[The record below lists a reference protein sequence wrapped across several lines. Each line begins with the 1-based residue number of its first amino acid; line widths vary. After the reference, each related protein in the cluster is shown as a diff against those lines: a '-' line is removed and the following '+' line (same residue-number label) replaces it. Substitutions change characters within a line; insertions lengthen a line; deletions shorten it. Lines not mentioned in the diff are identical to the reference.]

1 MKKQIQAIQSYTPEE
16 PLSEVKK
23 RYGIKKLVRL
33 SANENPYGTS
43 KQVKEAI
50 LKWNFE
56 EENRYP
62 DGYALEL
69 RTAVAQKLKVD
80 AKRLVFGV
88 GLDEIIAMFSRIFLE
103 AEDEVLVTN
112 PTFSEYALHAE
123 IEDAK
128 VIQIDCNEQ
137 NGKYDFNGF
146 LKKITSKTK
155 IIWICNPN
163 NPTGTYE
170 EVSDIKNFV
179 EKVPRS
185 VLVLIDEA
193 YIDYATDSEESSA
206 LKLVEEFENV
216 AVLRTFSKVYGLANY
231 RVGYAFVSEKVASY
245 MEAARLPYN
254 LSSIAQIAALAG
266 LKDQHFIAESIEK
279 NKRERIKWES
289 FLIDNKIKFYHSQAN
304 FVFFRYPNATALA
317 DKLLTNGYQ
326 VRRGLRPDW
335 LRVTIGEAEDN
346 LNIQKIMLLEK
357 SK

>member
-1 MKKQIQAIQSYTPEE
+1 MKKQIQAIQSYIPEE

-43 KQVKEAI
+43 KRVKEAI
-50 LKWNFE
+50 LKWNFG

-62 DGYALEL
+62 DGYALKL
-69 RTAVAQKLKVD
+69 RTEVANKLKVD
-80 AKRLVFGV
+80 AKKLVFGV

-103 AEDEVLVTN
+103 SGDEVLVTN

-128 VIQIDCNEQ
+128 VIKIDCNEQ
-137 NGKYDFNGF
+137 NGKYDFDSF
-146 LKKITSKTK
+146 LKNITSRTK

-170 EVSDIKNFV
+170 KISDIRHFV
-179 EKVPRS
+179 ENVPSS

-193 YIDYATDSEESSA
+193 YIDYATDTDETSA
-206 LKLVEEFENV
+206 LKLVEKFENV

-231 RVGYAFVSEKVASY
+231 RIGYAVVSEKIVNY

-254 LSSIAQIAALAG
+254 LSSIAQVAALAG
-266 LKDQHFIAESIEK
+266 LRDQQFIDDSIAK
-279 NKRERIKWES
+279 NKKERDKWES
-289 FLIDNKIKFYHSQAN
+289 FLAKNEFEFYRSQAN
-304 FVFFRYPNATALA
+304 FVFFRYPNATSLA
-317 DKLLTNGYQ
+317 EKLLANGYQ

-357 SK
+357 NK